1 MSRLR
6 IFTNPVDGHDN
17 VLHVRTDR
25 VLEVF
30 KYIKKKH
37 PQARIYLQPACAHN
51 DVTPTNKIDE
61 ASLLMLSKKHDFD
74 VVCEAGE
81 PATIIAVVSLVVSL
95 AFSIYT
101 ILTMPDANKGI
112 EKSSSNNKL
121 GNRENTQ
128 RIGGRIP
135 DPYGTVLA
143 IPDLIAPPLRYF
155 QNNVEIEECLMCL
168 GRGYYEISDVKEG
181 ETSINQID
189 GESVSV
195 YDPNQSLDTTTP
207 MYRYGDVLNY
217 APLVGKQSRSITGQT
232 LLNPSSARVVE
243 NNITF
248 SYPNVINVAT
258 TAFVNGETISIE
270 GAQYGVKDQLLSGTV
285 DVGLDYVLT
294 VATSTDIYQPQ
305 NFKGLT
311 IQALLIDDPVEGTLD
326 LAGVYEVSNI
336 AKSGSAGS
344 WVYEISLVNPQAVN
358 QNFLK
363 MTEAASSSISGTLTD
378 NIDSMDLDGTYTIN
392 INSGTSI
399 TLSAPDAI
407 NPDWLKLQNWGST
420 AGNMVG
426 LYGSQENWLGWYET
440 DTEGDQI
447 FANFNAPQGLYHIGE
462 KGYKE
467 VIGVQLEME
476 YQLLDSNG
484 SPTGS
489 IYSISENLFGNPQSI
504 ASPVGLTLKATLEPY
519 RVCRRVNILRDYPDD
534 KTKLYPRN

>member
-392 INSGTSI
+392 INSGT
-399 TLSAPDAI
+399 
-407 NPDWLKLQNWGST
+407 
-420 AGNMVG
+420 
-426 LYGSQENWLGWYET
+426 
-440 DTEGDQI
+440 
-447 FANFNAPQGLYHIGE
+447 
-462 KGYKE
+462 
-467 VIGVQLEME
+467 
-476 YQLLDSNG
+476 
-484 SPTGS
+484 
-489 IYSISENLFGNPQSI
+489 
-504 ASPVGLTLKATLEPY
+504 
-519 RVCRRVNILRDYPDD
+519 
-534 KTKLYPRN
+534 